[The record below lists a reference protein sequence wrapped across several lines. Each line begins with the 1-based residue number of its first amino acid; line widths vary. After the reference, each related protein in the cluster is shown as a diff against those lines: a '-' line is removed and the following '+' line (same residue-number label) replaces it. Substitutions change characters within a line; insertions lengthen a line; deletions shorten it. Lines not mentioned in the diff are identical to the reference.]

1 MIHKIVRLFV
11 KALTA
16 DDKNYLLN
24 RDNLTQPI
32 QMLLSQKEKTF
43 REFSSAFLRYILNFT
58 HFPKKKMNII
68 AHVFPKL
75 KAPKNVVRQMSK
87 RS

>member
-32 QMLLSQKEKTF
+32 HMLLSQKEKTF

-58 HFPKKKMNII
+58 HFPKKK
-68 AHVFPKL
+68 
-75 KAPKNVVRQMSK
+75 
-87 RS
+87 